1 MISID
6 FDGKTLATIAAR
18 SADSSTR
25 SHLYL
30 RAGPTL
36 GVAALTSLTKPL
48 ARRNI
53 LLSVW
58 HGAHAM
64 CPRRERYASAR
75 RRELCVTPHGASESA
90 TCLFTPFTS
99 PIEKNTTSVVSAENA
114 SCLATAIITKRE
126 IDFEAR
132 SGFGVRR
139 PLRFLAHKLDLN
151 EKQITELA
159 RILDELKTERAQ
171 AEVDDRRALAEFSD
185 AVAGEAFDSS
195 KASSAGERRVQSAA
209 KVRDTLMNALQQIHA
224 LLSPEQ
230 RQRLAYLIR
239 TGVLAV

>member
-1 MISID
+1 MCH
-6 FDGKTLATIAAR
+6 AA
-18 SADSSTR
+18 
-25 SHLYL
+25 
-30 RAGPTL
+30 
-36 GVAALTSLTKPL
+36 
-48 ARRNI
+48 
-53 LLSVW
+53 W
-58 HGAHAM
+58 
-64 CPRRERYASAR
+64 RERQRHKSYHSIHEPDR
-75 RRELCVTPHGASESA
+75 VEHHGPHECGERGGWLMSHHE
-90 TCLFTPFTS
+90 
-99 PIEKNTTSVVSAENA
+99 EGD
-114 SCLATAIITKRE
+114 R
-126 IDFEAR
+126 FEAR

-185 AVAGEAFDSS
+185 AVAGEVFDSS

-209 KVRDTLMNALQQIHA
+209 RVRDALIHALQQIHA